1 MFDQTALFN
10 SIKTDD
16 PRILR
21 TKKSLYKSLCSLLK
35 EKPLS
40 QITISEITEKAK
52 INRSTFYLHYTN
64 LLDLQNEIEDNLL
77 YIYKNS
83 LDEYLTSLIS
93 QPNNTLNEEFGK
105 FKMIDLT
112 PEINLYENTFRFL
125 QKYKQYAPILLAES
139 PNNKLLENIIA
150 LGFEIYFAKW
160 EAAITATD
168 PLYFKYSYPYIVNG
182 LIAVCKLWLRDG
194 MKESPAQMA
203 EFAIQFSA
211 KNMR

>member
-1 MFDQTALFN
+1 MFDQSAEFN
-10 SIKTDD
+10 NIITDD

-21 TKKSLYKSLCSLLK
+21 TKKSLYRSLCSLLK

-40 QITISEITEKAK
+40 QITISEITKKSK

-64 LLDLQNEIEDNLL
+64 LLDLQNEIEENLFR
-77 YIYKNS
+77 IYKTS
-83 LDEYLTSLIS
+83 LDNYLTSLNLHD
-93 QPNNTLNEEFGK
+93 NNSVNEEYGK

-150 LGFEIYFAKW
+150 LGFEAYFAKW
-160 EAAITATD
+160 KSANTVSD
-168 PLYFKYSYPYIVNG
+168 SLYFKYSYPYIVNG
-182 LIAVCKLWLRDG
+182 LIAVCRLWLSDG

-203 EFAIQFSA
+203 EFAIRFSA